1 MSQGNKLSD
10 EKVVEMNVKRYL
22 LPLSFVLLLIAAVVL
37 AVVVFD
43 PPELPDLSEGR
54 PDTIGDVRDSWQRGN
69 AIVLVRHLERCDRS
83 DAPCLDGEDGIT
95 ARSVGVGIALG
106 EDFLQLGLGRAV
118 VYNSPLARTDQTA
131 DVLFGGYSSDR
142 DWLYHCRKNDTL
154 LNDIMHFKQPGTNL
168 VLVTHSTCIARFE
181 QSLGFSS
188 DTPDYGTV
196 IFLHLHAGL
205 QRPQVL
211 GFLDAEDWETL
222 HGDAGLLLIPEMD

>member
-1 MSQGNKLSD
+1 
-10 EKVVEMNVKRYL
+10 MNVKRYL
-22 LPLSFVLLLIAAVVL
+22 PPLSFVLPLIAVVVL

-54 PDTIGDVRDSWQRGN
+54 PDTIANVLDSWQLGN

-95 ARSVGVGIALG
+95 ARSVGVGMALG

-142 DWLYHCRKNDTL
+142 DWLYHCRKNETL

-188 DTPDYGTV
+188 DTPDYGTA
-196 IFLHLHAGL
+196 IFLDMDVGVK
-205 QRPQVL
+205 RPQVL
-211 GFLDAEDWETL
+211 GFLNAQDWEKI
-222 HGDAGLLLIPEMD
+222 HGDAESLLIP